1 VAESSHD
8 QGDACGPLLA
18 HDEFAAVIGRRGGKS
33 KAMATLATYIA
44 GLCDHRDAL
53 VPGERGVLLC
63 VALDQRVAKIILD
76 YAEASFERSPILKQL
91 IANRT
96 ADALEL
102 TNGIT
107 LEVRPASFR
116 KLRGP
121 TYVAVIADE
130 LAFWYVDAAYANP
143 DVEILNAVEPGL
155 ATRPADP
162 GLQSTRAPRRVVG
175 RIPPPLRSGW
185 RPTHSRGSRYEPVA
199 QSVFATARGRSRTGE
214 GPCPRDGG
222 VSRAVPHG
230 RRAGDC
236 CIAEFRPGL

>member
-1 VAESSHD
+1 
-8 QGDACGPLLA
+8 
-18 HDEFAAVIGRRGGKS
+18 
-33 KAMATLATYIA
+33 M
-44 GLCDHRDAL
+44 
-53 VPGERGVLLC
+53 PGERGVLLC

-91 IANRT
+91 IASRT

-121 TYVAVIADE
+121 TYIAVIADE

-155 ATRPADP
+155 ATTGGPLILASSPHARRGVLWEIPAPLRRGRRPA
-162 GLQSTRAPRRVVG
+162 
-175 RIPPPLRSGW
+175 
-185 RPTHSRGSRYEPVA
+185 HSRGSR
-199 QSVFATARGRSRTGE
+199 
-214 GPCPRDGG
+214 
-222 VSRAVPHG
+222 
-230 RRAGDC
+230 
-236 CIAEFRPGL
+236 

>member
-1 VAESSHD
+1 MIPRVPLGEALSDPNLLGTAIAGESWRSWRTLLIATMGEALREDERPTFRALTRDREPLQRVD
-8 QGDACGPLLA
+8 Q
-18 HDEFAAVIGRRGGKS
+18 FAAVVGRRGGKS
-33 KAMATLATYIA
+33 RAMATLATYIA

-63 VALDQRVAKIILD
+63 VALDQRVAMIILD
-76 YAEASFERSPILKQL
+76 YAEACFEGSPILKQL

-121 TYVAVIADE
+121 TYIAVIADE

-143 DVEILNAVEPGL
+143 DVEILNAVEP
-155 ATRPADP
+155 AWRRP
-162 GLQSTRAPRRVVG
+162 VV
-175 RIPPPLRSGW
+175 R
-185 RPTHSRGSRYEPVA
+185 
-199 QSVFATARGRSRTGE
+199 
-214 GPCPRDGG
+214 
-222 VSRAVPHG
+222 
-230 RRAGDC
+230 
-236 CIAEFRPGL
+236 